1 VETLTIEQDE
11 KQLIHFTVQN
21 VVASVTMEQTF
32 NLVDIHKIVPT
43 SEYNPKKFP
52 GLVYR
57 VKRPKSSTLIFSTGK
72 MVCTGTKSEKQAIS
86 AVHRVVKDL
95 KGYGIVITSK
105 PEITIQNIVASGDL
119 GKPVDLE
126 LAADI
131 LDNVMYEPEQFPGL
145 ILRMKDPKVVCLVFA
160 TGKGVCT
167 GAKSEEIV
175 TIAVNK
181 LYDELDDFGLF
192 LD

>member
-1 VETLTIEQDE
+1 METLTIEQDE
-11 KQLIHFTVQN
+11 KPLIHFTIQN

-32 NLVDIHKIVPT
+32 NLVDIHKIVPN

-57 VKRPKSSTLIFSTGK
+57 IKRPKASTLIFSTGK

-86 AVHRVVKDL
+86 AVHRVVKEL

-105 PEITIQNIVASGDL
+105 PEIIIQNIVASGDF

-145 ILRMKDPKVVCLVFA
+145 ILRMKDPKVVCLVFS

-167 GAKSEEIV
+167 GAKSAEMV

-181 LYDELDDFGLF
+181 LCEEFDDFGLF

>member
-1 VETLTIEQDE
+1 METLTIEQDE

-32 NLVDIHKIVPT
+32 NLIDIHKIVPN

-57 VKRPKSSTLIFSTGK
+57 IKRPKSSILIFSTAK
-72 MVCTGTKSEKQAIS
+72 MVCTGTKSKKQAIS
-86 AVHRVVKDL
+86 AVHKVVKDL
-95 KGYGIVITSK
+95 KWYGIVITSK

>member
-1 VETLTIEQDE
+1 METLTIEQDE
-11 KQLIHFTVQN
+11 KPLIHFTVQN

-32 NLVDIHKIVPT
+32 NLVDIYKIVPN

-57 VKRPKSSTLIFSTGK
+57 IKRPKASTLIFSTGK
-72 MVCTGTKSEKQAIS
+72 MVCTGTKSEKQAIN

-105 PEITIQNIVASGDL
+105 PEITIQNIVASGDF

-167 GAKSEEIV
+167 GAKSEENRHNRSQQ
-175 TIAVNK
+175 AVRRVR
-181 LYDELDDFGLF
+181 
-192 LD
+192 

>member
-11 KQLIHFTVQN
+11 KPLIEFTIQN
-21 VVASVTMEQTF
+21 VVASVTMKQTF
-32 NLVDIHKIVPT
+32 NLVDIHKIVPN

-57 VKRPKSSTLIFSTGK
+57 IKRPKSSTLIFRTGK

-95 KGYGIVITSK
+95 KGYDIVITSK

-145 ILRMKDPKVVCLVFA
+145 ILRMKDPKVVCLVFS

-181 LYDELDDFGLF
+181 LYEELDDFGLF

>member
-1 VETLTIEQDE
+1 METLTIEQDE